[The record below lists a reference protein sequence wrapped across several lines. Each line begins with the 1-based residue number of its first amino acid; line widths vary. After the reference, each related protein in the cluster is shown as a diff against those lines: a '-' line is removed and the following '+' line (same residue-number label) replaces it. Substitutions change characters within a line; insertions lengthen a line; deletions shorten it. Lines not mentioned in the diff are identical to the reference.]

1 MPEEKHRD
9 PAAAHQLLL
18 NDRRLLSLSGVSD
31 VDSFD
36 ETAVAASTSLGELSI
51 RGRALQITRLSL
63 ETGELTLEGQIDSLQ
78 YTESSA
84 RSGGFFSR
92 LFR

>member
-1 MPEEKHRD
+1 M
-9 PAAAHQLLL
+9 
-18 NDRRLLSLSGVSD
+18 
-31 VDSFD
+31 
-36 ETAVAASTSLGELSI
+36 AASTSLGELSI